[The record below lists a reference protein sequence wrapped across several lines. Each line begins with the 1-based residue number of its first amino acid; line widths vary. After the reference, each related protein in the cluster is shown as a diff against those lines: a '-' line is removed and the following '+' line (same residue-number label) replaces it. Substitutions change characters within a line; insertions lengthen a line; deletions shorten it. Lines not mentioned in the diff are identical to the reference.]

1 SRPASGSARSRRR
14 TGTTG
19 RRGCRRAARAARPAG
34 GRGRGRRPAG
44 VRTAGGRVRGPSPR
58 RPARS
63 ARSPRSA
70 GPVPPRRR
78 PGRPAGGRRARPG
91 WSPRTPRRT
100 PRSAGPC
107 RAAGA
112 ARRSSRR
119 RTPRRAPARRTRCR
133 APVPGSARPV
143 PRRPGRRPARRRRA
157 GRPRPSGRAGR
168 TGPRRRRRAAR
179 TSGRAGP
186 PRRPRRRS
194 RRGSRSAGRR
204 GRGTPRPRPARRPPR
219 PCGRPGR
226 GGSRGRRGAVCRRG
240 RRCRGTRP
248 SGLASSLEGTP
259 VWLTDSRSWEDSVG
273 YLRAAAALT
282 GRGEQQAEAEQ
293 AFYDKLAEAQAAAE
307 EEGFAS
313 VKPLVLYGSDGAFQV
328 DSEGSIVGGLLDEV
342 VDYDW
347 EDRSTGGHQAGGSD
361 YSIEEILA
369 GDPDVIFVESFTFSE
384 DDAPLSE
391 QLAEDPVWK
400 RIGAVE
406 AGRVHEVDLAPWAT
420 GRGTRSL

>member
-1 SRPASGSARSRRR
+1 MIIISIMSHS
-14 TGTTG
+14 
-19 RRGCRRAARAARPAG
+19 CRYIP
-34 GRGRGRRPAG
+34 
-44 VRTAGGRVRGPSPR
+44 
-58 RPARS
+58 
-63 ARSPRSA
+63 
-70 GPVPPRRR
+70 
-78 PGRPAGGRRARPG
+78 
-91 WSPRTPRRT
+91 W
-100 PRSAGPC
+100 
-107 RAAGA
+107 
-112 ARRSSRR
+112 
-119 RTPRRAPARRTRCR
+119 RAPLA
-133 APVPGSARPV
+133 SAV
-143 PRRPGRRPARRRRA
+143 VLAALA
-157 GRPRPSGRAGR
+157 GCS
-168 TGPRRRRRAAR
+168 T
-179 TSGRAGP
+179 
-186 PRRPRRRS
+186 
-194 RRGSRSAGRR
+194 
-204 GRGTPRPRPARRPPR
+204 
-219 PCGRPGR
+219 
-226 GGSRGRRGAVCRRG
+226 GGSSGEDAAADPDAVDAAAHRAQPEEAALSVTDPRGEEIELDAAPERIVCLVGLCDDILTELGLTPVATSNPDLLGHEAFLGEDHGVEVIPGGFGNEDAEAIVRHDPDLVIG
-240 RRCRGTRP
+240 LKG
-248 SGLASSLEGTP
+248 SHEGLASSLEGTP

-420 GRGTRSL
+420 GRGTRSLGVVLDDALTHLRDA